1 MAEPNTELEQ
11 QGGPHTRPNLP
22 SEGTPHTAPSGAG
35 IGAGHLPAPTAPEAE
50 VAPGV
55 HPMDPS
61 GTGHSEFPEALEL
74 PAQPRSTRR
83 PPFSVP
89 SGDAMPVYQRA
100 AKDWGNGTVIPNAA
114 NNGGVATVV
123 GRQDGRV
130 CVKLWVPTK
139 LADGSTPLGVVI
151 GPDENELQAP
161 SPITMTVLN
170 VGDSITLE
178 TEGSVYCAVIPG
190 NQTGAVQYVT
200 LNNPAGGPVGD

>member
-35 IGAGHLPAPTAPEAE
+35 IGAGHLPSPTAPESGLA
-50 VAPGV
+50 AGV
-55 HPMDPS
+55 HPMDPTAA
-61 GTGHSEFPEALEL
+61 GPNEFPEALEL
-74 PAQPRSTRR
+74 PAQSRKTRK
-83 PPFSVP
+83 PPFSEP
-89 SGDAMPVYQRA
+89 PGDAFGVFQRA
-100 AKDWGNGTVIPNAA
+100 ATDWGQGTVIPNAA
-114 NNGGVATVV
+114 TNGGVATVV
-123 GRQDGRV
+123 GRQPGRV
-130 CVKLWVPTK
+130 SVKLWVPNK